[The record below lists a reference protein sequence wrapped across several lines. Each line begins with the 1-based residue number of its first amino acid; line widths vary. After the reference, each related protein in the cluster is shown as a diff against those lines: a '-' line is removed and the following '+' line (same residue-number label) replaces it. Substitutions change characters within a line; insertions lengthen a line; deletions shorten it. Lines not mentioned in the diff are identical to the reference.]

1 MLAWGRNK
9 SWLPKTSFHRTVPL
23 SPKVSARALFP
34 LKTLN
39 FRSLWGGHLPQLLA
53 VFKDPGGSFLP
64 LVPVPAPR
72 TWRGQ
77 GLGEQEPWL
86 LPEFLDDLRQDP
98 LQLWASDSP
107 FVSWQEEFLLD
118 LLFSS
123 ISFGP
128 LEASRYLN
136 T

>member
-1 MLAWGRNK
+1 M
-9 SWLPKTSFHRTVPL
+9 
-23 SPKVSARALFP
+23 
-34 LKTLN
+34 
-39 FRSLWGGHLPQLLA
+39 
-53 VFKDPGGSFLP
+53 P
-64 LVPVPAPR
+64 LVPGPVPR

-98 LQLWASDSP
+98 LQLRASDSP